1 MAEAIFRPPP
11 PLDLANTEGNLA
23 ETFKDWKRELEVF
36 MDASGASEKS
46 KKAQVAVI
54 LNLGGSSVLRAFD
67 QFVFAKAED
76 KEDPTIVL
84 AKIKEYCDSQQN
96 EVLQTFKFWNL
107 PLQEPFDCFLTD
119 LRRKADSCNFT
130 ETDRMIRDKIVFTV
144 TGKLQERLLRES
156 GLDLKKAIDVC
167 RASEVSSKHSR
178 EMQAGGNLKKLDKVE
193 SQRTRHKSTKYDH
206 EKSSHTNPKSSSYE
220 SKPSIKN
227 CNFCGGDHGR
237 SKYKCPAW
245 GGKCDY
251 CHG

>member
-96 EVLQTFKFWNL
+96 EVLQTFKFWNM
-107 PLQEPFDCFLTD
+107 PKQFHCFLMD
-119 LRRKADSCNFT
+119 L
-130 ETDRMIRDKIVFTV
+130 
-144 TGKLQERLLRES
+144 
-156 GLDLKKAIDVC
+156 
-167 RASEVSSKHSR
+167 
-178 EMQAGGNLKKLDKVE
+178 
-193 SQRTRHKSTKYDH
+193 
-206 EKSSHTNPKSSSYE
+206 
-220 SKPSIKN
+220 
-227 CNFCGGDHGR
+227 
-237 SKYKCPAW
+237 
-245 GGKCDY
+245 
-251 CHG
+251 